1 MSGSAPYLH
10 TWYDERKDNMDQM
23 LNLKV
28 ERPDAPETK
37 EWDLIMSVRVTEDM
51 LEGTTFE
58 EIAETIKDSA
68 EKSGY
73 IVYDQFYEEVNEDE

>member
-1 MSGSAPYLH
+1 MRADTSFASYPH
-10 TWYDERKDNMDQM
+10 TWYDERKDNM
-23 LNLKV
+23 
-28 ERPDAPETK
+28 
-37 EWDLIMSVRVTEDM
+37 EWDLIMSVRVTEEM

-73 IVYDQFYEEVNEDE
+73 VVYDSFYEEACEDE

>member
-1 MSGSAPYLH
+1 MRADTSFASSPH
-10 TWYDERKDNMDQM
+10 TWYDERKDN
-23 LNLKV
+23 V
-28 ERPDAPETK
+28 
-37 EWDLIMSVRVTEDM
+37 EWDLIMSVRVTEEM

-73 IVYDQFYEEVNEDE
+73 VVYDSFYEEACEDE

>member
-1 MSGSAPYLH
+1 MSGSAPYPH
-10 TWYDERKDNMDQM
+10 TWYDERKDNM
-23 LNLKV
+23 
-28 ERPDAPETK
+28 
-37 EWDLIMSVRVTEDM
+37 EWDLIMSVRVTEEM

-73 IVYDQFYEEVNEDE
+73 VVYDSFYEEACKDE

>member
-1 MSGSAPYLH
+1 MSGSAPHLH
-10 TWYDERKDNMDQM
+10 TWYDERKDNM
-23 LNLKV
+23 
-28 ERPDAPETK
+28 
-37 EWDLIMSVRVTEDM
+37 EWDLIMSVRVTEEM

-73 IVYDQFYEEVNEDE
+73 VIYDSFYEEACEDE

>member
-10 TWYDERKDNMDQM
+10 TWYDERKDNM
-23 LNLKV
+23 
-28 ERPDAPETK
+28 
-37 EWDLIMSVRVTEDM
+37 EWDLIMSVGVTEEM

-73 IVYDQFYEEVNEDE
+73 VVYDIFYEEVEEDE

>member
-1 MSGSAPYLH
+1 MLGSAPYLH
-10 TWYDERKDNMDQM
+10 TRYDERKDNM
-23 LNLKV
+23 
-28 ERPDAPETK
+28 
-37 EWDLIMSVRVTEDM
+37 EWDLIMSVRVTEEM

-73 IVYDQFYEEVNEDE
+73 VVYDSFYEEVCEDE

>member
-1 MSGSAPYLH
+1 MRADTSSASYLH
-10 TWYDERKDNMDQM
+10 SWYDERKDNM
-23 LNLKV
+23 
-28 ERPDAPETK
+28 
-37 EWDLIMSVRVTEDM
+37 EWDLIMSVRVTEEM

-73 IVYDQFYEEVNEDE
+73 AVYDTFYKEVEEDE